1 MSSGLSRE
9 PLSGAD
15 WFAVELDPAT
25 EEVVMLDQR
34 LLPGEVRY
42 HRYRTADQVADAI
55 RDMVIRGAPAIGI
68 AAAYALALVA
78 RDQTG
83 DAKMF
88 LIANGM
94 AGRIL
99 NATRPTAINLAWAIA
114 RMSRKAGE
122 VAELG
127 PPERFAAMVE
137 EAEAIHREDV
147 ESCKR
152 LGAFGA
158 ADVPE
163 DAVILTHCNAGA
175 LATGGYGTALGVIR
189 AAHAQGKRVRVL
201 AGETRPYLQGA
212 RLTAWELHR
221 DGIPVEVITDNMAGH
236 FLQRG
241 EIQLVIVGSDRIA
254 ANGDVANKIGT
265 YGLAVLADQHRV
277 PFAVAAPWSTVDLRT
292 PSGAEIPI
300 EQRAS
305 SEVARIG
312 DTLLVADGIICRH
325 PAFDVTPARL
335 IDAIY
340 TERGVVRPKI
350 GERPDVLLGSS

>member
-1 MSSGLSRE
+1 MIAGLSRE

-15 WFAVELDPAT
+15 WFAVEFDPST
-25 EEVVMLDQR
+25 REVVMLDQR
-34 LLPGEVRY
+34 LLPAEVRY
-42 HRYRTADQVADAI
+42 HRYRTADEVAGAI
-55 RDMVIRGAPAIGI
+55 RDMVVRGAPAIGI

-78 RDQTG
+78 RDESG

-88 LIANGM
+88 LVANGA

-99 NATRPTAINLAWAIA
+99 NATRPTAVNLAWAIA

-122 VAELG
+122 VAERSRD
-127 PPERFAAMVE
+127 ERFQSMLA
-137 EAEAIHREDV
+137 EAETIHRQDV
-147 ESCKR
+147 ESCR
-152 LGAFGA
+152 RMGELGAS
-158 ADVPE
+158 DVP
-163 DAVILTHCNAGA
+163 DGAVILTHCNAGA

-189 AAHAQGKRVRVL
+189 AAHAKGKQVRVL

-221 DGIPVEVITDNMAGH
+221 DGIPVEVITDNMVGH

-241 EIQLVIVGSDRIA
+241 EIQFVVVGSDRIA
-254 ANGDVANKIGT
+254 ANADVANKIGT
-265 YGLAVLADQHRV
+265 YTLAVLANAHEV
-277 PFAVAAPWSTVDLRT
+277 PFTVAAPWSTVDLRT

-300 EQRAS
+300 EQRS
-305 SEVARIG
+305 RLEVAQIG
-312 DTLLVADGIICRH
+312 HAMLVAEDIPCRH

-350 GERPDVLLGSS
+350 GERPDVLMG